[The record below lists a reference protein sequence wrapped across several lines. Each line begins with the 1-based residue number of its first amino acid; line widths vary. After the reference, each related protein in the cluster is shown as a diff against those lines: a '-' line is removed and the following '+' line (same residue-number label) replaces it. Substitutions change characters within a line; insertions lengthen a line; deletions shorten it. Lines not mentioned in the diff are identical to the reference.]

1 MISPRAHAA
10 LDWLFEKSVRDTC
23 VIGPEDHCAVIRQ
36 PQIVPADEAAKRQ
49 LVVLNISSYLFRI
62 VTLFDFDT
70 DAATS
75 AYLGRLVRSKES
87 LKDQALCDAYAEFV
101 NMICGAVNRRLGEA
115 FPAGMS
121 TPFLLENTC
130 SRHVSLLAPARMQPF
145 DVVINDSVR
154 FNFTVCICMAEE
166 TVLDFD
172 IDRSEPEDASSGE
185 LELF

>member
-1 MISPRAHAA
+1 MISPRANTA
-10 LDWLFEKSVRDTC
+10 LDWLFDKSVRDTC
-23 VIGPEDHCAVIRQ
+23 VIGPEDHCVVIRQ
-36 PQIVPADEAAKRQ
+36 PQMRLNDEAVKRQ

-87 LKDQALCDAYAEFV
+87 LKDQALRDAYAEFV

-130 SRHVSLLAPARMQPF
+130 SRHVSLLAPAHMQPF
-145 DVVINDSVR
+145 EVVINDSVR

-172 IDRSEPEDASSGE
+172 IDRSEPEEASSGE